1 MTIFSTGSASAFCSG
16 SRQISRSFLDFQSLA
31 FQFFVSRSVA
41 VILCYIFDFQVS
53 VHDFFPFIF
62 TRDGHIEQCYSKLA
76 GACFQTL
83 WLKALGQNRN
93 DSVINVRSQGLWGS
107 QMPDKKDGIETLQ
120 HCERVYKILY
130 KNQKIFLTHLLEDTN
145 NNKANAN
152 TTNTLF
158 NMSTLDFP
166 V

>member
-1 MTIFSTGSASAFCSG
+1 MIFF
-16 SRQISRSFLDFQSLA
+16 QLFLLGTD
-31 FQFFVSRSVA
+31 
-41 VILCYIFDFQVS
+41 ILS
-53 VHDFFPFIF
+53 
-62 TRDGHIEQCYSKLA
+62 
-76 GACFQTL
+76 
-83 WLKALGQNRN
+83 
-93 DSVINVRSQGLWGS
+93 SVIQNWQGPVFKPYGSKPWVKIETIQWLTSDPRVFGGS

-145 NNKANAN
+145 NSKANAS

>member
-1 MTIFSTGSASAFCSG
+1 
-16 SRQISRSFLDFQSLA
+16 
-31 FQFFVSRSVA
+31 
-41 VILCYIFDFQVS
+41 
-53 VHDFFPFIF
+53 
-62 TRDGHIEQCYSKLA
+62 
-76 GACFQTL
+76 
-83 WLKALGQNRN
+83 
-93 DSVINVRSQGLWGS
+93 
-107 QMPDKKDGIETLQ
+107 MPDKKDGIETLQ

-130 KNQKIFLTHLLEDTN
+130 KNQKIFLTN